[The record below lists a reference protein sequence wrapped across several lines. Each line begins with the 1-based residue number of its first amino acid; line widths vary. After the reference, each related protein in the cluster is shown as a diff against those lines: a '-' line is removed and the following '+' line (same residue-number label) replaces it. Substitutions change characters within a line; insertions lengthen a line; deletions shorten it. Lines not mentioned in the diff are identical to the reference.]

1 MEMKRLFLSAIVAAT
16 ALFAISCAK
25 HVPVGANDANKRYFD
40 AWLHVNNIDVE
51 PSGRGIYVIE
61 ETPGTGREVKEG
73 GYVYLDYKT
82 TDLEGNVTSY
92 TDAVTA
98 KQEGEYSLSAYYGPG
113 LLATFDGNI
122 YAGVADLL
130 IGMKAG
136 GYKKAIIP
144 SWLFSYKNYEN
155 ESSYLKEA
163 TSSSNSIYEVRVKD
177 FITDIDA
184 WQIDSIGKFFN
195 NDKILING
203 VPANEIF
210 TTKHGWTMT
219 QADSVLTG
227 FYYKQ
232 LEAPIDTTSFA
243 SDTTIYINYTG
254 RLLNGQVFDTTIEDI
269 AKDNNIYSASR
280 EYEPVQ
286 INWSNK
292 AENEDFTGIS
302 MGSDESGIIKGFA
315 LTLWQMRAME
325 KGIGVFYSTLGY
337 EASGS
342 GKAIPPF
349 SPLMFEIEIVE
360 KPEE

>member
-1 MEMKRLFLSAIVAAT
+1 MEMKRLFLPAVLAAT
-16 ALFAISCAK
+16 ALFATSCAK
-25 HVPVGANDANKRYFD
+25 NAPIGANDANKRYFD

-51 PSGRGIYVIE
+51 PSGRGIYVLE
-61 ETPGTGREVKEG
+61 EIPGTGREVKEG

-82 TDLEGNVTSY
+82 TDLDGNVTSY

-98 KQEGEYSLSAYYGPG
+98 QQEGEYDLSYYYGPG
-113 LLATFDGNI
+113 FLGTYEGNI

-144 SWLFSYKNYEN
+144 SWLFSYKDYEK

-177 FITDIDA
+177 FISDIDA
-184 WQIDSIGKFFN
+184 WQIDSIGRFFN
-195 NDKILING
+195 NDKVLING
-203 VPANEIF
+203 TPANEIF
-210 TTKHGWTMT
+210 TTKNGWTMT
-219 QADSVLTG
+219 SADSVHTG

-232 LEAPIDTTSFA
+232 LEAPVDTTSFE

-269 AKDNNIYSASR
+269 AKDNNIYSNSKT
-280 EYEPVQ
+280 YEPVQ
-286 INWSNK
+286 INWVNK
-292 AENEDFTGIS
+292 TEKEDFTSIT
-302 MGSDESGIIKGFA
+302 MGTDEGSLIKGFA

-325 KGIGVFYSTLGY
+325 KGIGVFFSTLGY

-342 GKAIPPF
+342 GKKIPPF
-349 SPLMFEIEIVE
+349 SPLMFEIEIVA